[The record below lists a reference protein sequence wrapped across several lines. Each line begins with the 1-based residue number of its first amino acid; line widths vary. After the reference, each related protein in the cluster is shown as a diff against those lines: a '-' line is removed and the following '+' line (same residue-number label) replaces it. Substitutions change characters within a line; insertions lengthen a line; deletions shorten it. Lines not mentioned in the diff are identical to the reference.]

1 MKDRQIQARL
11 LALLIATAVALYLC
25 WLMLQPFVNVLA
37 WAAVLVIFFYP
48 VHRRLVARTGRPA
61 TSALLSSL
69 FVIVVILLPLA
80 LITFAVINQMAGAL
94 QNLQASAASLL
105 DPNSPVTGR
114 IIGWLGQYVNIE
126 QLQSEQFLLDRLKG
140 LSGTIAGN
148 ALGFVGGLVG
158 VIVQVFFVI
167 FTMYYLFRDGDR
179 IVRALPDMLPLER
192 AQSEVIFERT
202 RDVISASL
210 YGVLVIA
217 MIQGALGGLAFWMLG
232 LPSAIVW
239 AVVMTFLSMIPMAG
253 AFFVWVPAAIYLAMT
268 GHWGK
273 ALILVAWGTLVIGTI
288 DNFLRPKLVGERTRL
303 HELFIFFSVLGGL
316 KVFGVLGI
324 VLGPVVLAI
333 TIALLDVFRQAEKS
347 APSTMPE
354 PSLPERGAAS
364 AIETGTANSTAADQG
379 QGRAAISPSESG
391 VV

>member
-1 MKDRQIQARL
+1 MKERKIQARL
-11 LALLIATAVALYLC
+11 LALFVATAVALYLC

-37 WAAVLVIFFYP
+37 WAAVLVVFFYP

-69 FVIVVILLPLA
+69 FVIVVILLPLT
-80 LITFAVINQMAGAL
+80 LITFAVINQMAGVL
-94 QNLQASAASLL
+94 QNLQASVATLL
-105 DPNSPVTGR
+105 DPNSPVLGR
-114 IIGWLGQYVNIE
+114 LTGWLGQYVNIE
-126 QLQSEQFLLDRLKG
+126 QLYSQQFLLDRLKG
-140 LSGTIAGN
+140 LSGTIAGST
-148 ALGFVGGLVG
+148 LGFVGGLVG
-158 VIVQVFFVI
+158 VVVQIFFVI

-179 IVRALPDMLPLER
+179 IVRALPEMLPLER
-192 AQSEVIFERT
+192 AQSEAIFART
-202 RDVISASL
+202 SDVISASL

-239 AVVMTFLSMIPMAG
+239 AVIMTFLSMIPMAG
-253 AFFVWVPAAIYLAMT
+253 AFFVWVPAAIYLAVT

-288 DNFLRPKLVGERTRL
+288 DNFLRPKLVGERTKL

-333 TIALLDVFRQAEKS
+333 TLALIDVFRHAENPRPSTLLPLSSLAEQQGS
-347 APSTMPE
+347 APQQEVETSAT
-354 PSLPERGAAS
+354 SAA
-364 AIETGTANSTAADQG
+364 IQG
-379 QGRAAISPSESG
+379 QGSG
-391 VV
+391 S